1 MSDDMT
7 VDNTDADPGT
17 PDHSAYDCGTG
28 DDQVLGASIIPD
40 INHPGTG
47 FNVYEGGN
55 IIASIIKS
63 NVTPGGFDVH
73 RLGSSEVG
81 TVDMGSVLD
90 SFNFNLDD
98 VRQPW
103 SQKPDHATVGV
114 VGTPDIDQ
122 GYWEPQTTNFT
133 CAVEAQRGIIEE
145 FTGQHVSEAQL
156 TYEATAN
163 GWLSDHGMSP
173 ADAGNLLELHGID
186 CHSRNGATVE
196 DLMAEL
202 AQGHKVIVG
211 VDSGE
216 LWRNDFP
223 LEDFFH
229 QSADHAIWVTG
240 VDMTDPAHAKV
251 IVNDSGD
258 PSGGGKAYDLQTFA
272 NAWQDSGFFYVA
284 TDGTPPDMTLA
295 AGQGFDTASGVFP
308 ELVSYFANL
317 YSDFRDHLQD
327 RDADQ
332 TQINITETPT
342 LFNDAAVRA
351 FIENLPKSPMASFN
365 ESATDTLFRII

>member
-1 MSDDMT
+1 MSDDIFDGT
-7 VDNTDADPGT
+7 TNTENDLPDPVAAHLDPPTFGGSMEYV
-17 PDHSAYDCGTG
+17 PSPFG
-28 DDQVLGASIIPD
+28 
-40 INHPGTG
+40 PGG
-47 FNVYEGGN
+47 NVYEGGTK
-55 IIASIIKS
+55 IASI
-63 NVTPGGFDVH
+63 TPNMAIPGALHLQSF
-73 RLGSSEVG
+73 GSSQG
-81 TVDMGSVLD
+81 ANMGDVLD
-90 SFNFNLDD
+90 SFDFNIAD
-98 VRQPW
+98 VHMPW
-103 SQKPDHATVGV
+103 STHEPSADTTGII
-114 VGTPDIDQ
+114 GTPEIDQ
-122 GYWEPQTTNFT
+122 GFWEPQTTSFT

-173 ADAGNLLELHGID
+173 GDAGNLLELHGID

-216 LWRNDFP
+216 LWRNDSP

-284 TDGTPPDMTLA
+284 TDGTPPDMSLA
-295 AGQGFDTASGVFP
+295 AGQGFDTASGVYP
-308 ELVSYFANL
+308 DLVSYFGNL

-327 RDADQ
+327 RVADQ
-332 TQINITETPT
+332 TQINPTETPT

-365 ESATDTLFRII
+365 ESTTDTLFRII